1 MLVHWPQ
8 WFYQT
13 LLHFSFVKPLI
24 DDCLF
29 IYWWTA
35 MCFELE
41 ISDRIFGNRWV
52 SCWSQRTAATK
63 GQKNVSGPC
72 SKANTAEYSKSRE
85 RKSVPEV
92 CMCVHVYLHVYRM
105 RIQKKKNGQLSLFC
119 KSIVWHKDGKGSHS
133 PLVLPLYEEQ
143 TVLISV
149 THTRSTL
156 QPTGKV
162 QQQQQQCLP
171 RLQNK

>member
-1 MLVHWPQ
+1 MIVYLSTDEQQCASNWKYLTGFLGIDESPAGAKELQ
-8 WFYQT
+8 PRKDKRMCLGLAARPIQLST
-13 LLHFSFVKPLI
+13 VKV
-24 DDCLF
+24 
-29 IYWWTA
+29 
-35 MCFELE
+35 E
-41 ISDRIFGNRWV
+41 
-52 SCWSQRTAATK
+52 K
-63 GQKNVSGPC
+63 GSLSLKCVC
-72 SKANTAEYSKSRE
+72 
-85 RKSVPEV
+85 V
-92 CMCVHVYLHVYRM
+92 CMCICTCIVCGF
-105 RIQKKKNGQLSLFC
+105 KKKNGQLSLFC